1 MKKVCKKLMLPILI
15 IYFILF
21 SNPNVKAANYS
32 FNFTGPSEATSG
44 QTVTLTITANGLTGK
59 VNLSATNASLSNNS
73 IWVEKNSVNI
83 TAKVTGFPAKIT
95 ATPSE
100 LTDNEY
106 NIVSISSKT
115 ITINQKQTSSGGSN
129 SGNTGSGS
137 TGGSDQGGSSGGS
150 SSGNS
155 GSSSGSSGSSGSTSS
170 GGSSN
175 SGGTTSGGGTS
186 GGSTNRPSSGG
197 SSSSGSTSRPQTG
210 TSSTQSPDETYVPN
224 DSNLED
230 GNIKSSNNYLS
241 SITLSA
247 GNLSPEFYRETFE
260 YTVENLPE
268 EINEI
273 EINATAEDERAHISG
288 LGVVSLNPGEN
299 RIQIGVTA
307 ENENVREYVIIIN
320 KKQELTES
328 DLRLSDLEVSQINKN
343 GEFTKLNIPFNKE
356 IFEYDIE
363 VENDIVDLDVNP
375 TVEREGIIVETQG
388 EKNLKDGENVVS
400 ITLSAQNNETMQ
412 TNYVIKVKRK
422 SSLEASAEVIKEDET
437 WKIVVIGISL
447 LILVTEIIAYIL
459 MRKHSKTL

>member
-1 MKKVCKKLMLPILI
+1 MKKASKRLIVAIL

-21 SNPNVKAANYS
+21 SNFNVKAASYS

-59 VNLSATNASLSNNS
+59 VNLSSTNASLSTNS
-73 IWVEKNSVNI
+73 VWVEKNSVNV
-83 TAKVTGFPAKIT
+83 TATITGFPAKIT

-115 ITINQKQTSSGGSN
+115 ITINQKQTSSGGSG

-137 TGGSDQGGSSGGS
+137 TGGTNQGGSSGGS
-150 SSGNS
+150 SESNT
-155 GSSSGSSGSSGSTSS
+155 GSSGGTSS

-175 SGGTTSGGGTS
+175 SGGSTSGGSTS

-197 SSSSGSTSRPQTG
+197 NSGSTSRPQTG
-210 TSSTQSPDETYVPN
+210 TSSTQSPDGTYVPN
-224 DSNLED
+224 DSNIDD
-230 GNIKSSNNYLS
+230 GSVKSSNNYLS
-241 SITLSA
+241 SITLNA

-268 EINEI
+268 DITKL

-299 RIQIGVTA
+299 RIQIEVTA
-307 ENENVREYVIIIN
+307 ENENVREYVLIVN
-320 KKQELTES
+320 RKQDLVES
-328 DLRLSDLEVSQINKN
+328 DLRLTTLEISQINKN
-343 GEFTKLNIPFNKE
+343 GEFSTLEIPFDKE
-356 IFEYDIE
+356 TFEYNVE
-363 VENDIVDLDVNP
+363 VDNDIVDLDVNP
-375 TVEREGIIVETQG
+375 TVEREGIIVETTG
-388 EKNLKDGENVVS
+388 EKNLKDGENIVS
-400 ITLSAQNNETMQ
+400 ITLTAQNDENIQ
-412 TNYVIKVKRK
+412 TSYVVKVNRK
-422 SSLEASAEVIKEDET
+422 SGMEVSANVGQEDET

-447 LILVTEIIAYIL
+447 LILVIEIIAYIW
-459 MRKHSKTL
+459 MRKHNRTL

>member
-1 MKKVCKKLMLPILI
+1 MKKASKRLIVAILI

-21 SNPNVKAANYS
+21 SNFNVKAASYS

-59 VNLSATNASLSNNS
+59 VNLSSTNAKLSTNS
-73 IWVEKNSVNI
+73 VWVEKNSVNV
-83 TAKVTGFPAKIT
+83 TATITGFPAKIT

-115 ITINQKQTSSGGSN
+115 ITINQKQTSSGGSG

-137 TGGSDQGGSSGGS
+137 TGGTNQGGSSGGS
-150 SSGNS
+150 S
-155 GSSSGSSGSSGSTSS
+155 GSNTGSSGGTSS

-175 SGGTTSGGGTS
+175 SGGSTSGGSTS

-197 SSSSGSTSRPQTG
+197 NSGSTSRPQTG
-210 TSSTQSPDETYVPN
+210 TSGTQSPDGTYVPN
-224 DSNLED
+224 DSNIDD
-230 GNIKSSNNYLS
+230 GSVKSSNNYLS
-241 SITLSA
+241 SITLNA

-268 EINEI
+268 DITEL

-299 RIQIGVTA
+299 RIQIEVTA
-307 ENENVREYVIIIN
+307 ENENVREYVLIVN
-320 KKQELTES
+320 RKQDLVES
-328 DLRLSDLEVSQINKN
+328 DLRLTTLEISQINKN
-343 GEFTKLNIPFNKE
+343 GEFSTLEIPFDKE
-356 IFEYDIE
+356 TFEYNVE
-363 VENDIVDLDVNP
+363 VDNDIVDLDVNP
-375 TVEREGIIVETQG
+375 TVEREGIIVETTG
-388 EKNLKDGENVVS
+388 EKNLKDGENIVS
-400 ITLSAQNNETMQ
+400 ITLTAQNDENIQ
-412 TNYVIKVKRK
+412 TSYVVKVNRK
-422 SSLEASAEVIKEDET
+422 SGMEVSANVGQEDET

-447 LILVTEIIAYIL
+447 LILVIEIIAYIW
-459 MRKHSKTL
+459 MRKHNRTL

>member
-1 MKKVCKKLMLPILI
+1 MKKASKRLIVAILI

-21 SNPNVKAANYS
+21 SNFNVKAASYS

-59 VNLSATNASLSNNS
+59 VSLSSTNASLSTNS
-73 IWVEKNSVNI
+73 VWVEKNSVNV
-83 TAKVTGFPAKIT
+83 TATITGFPAKIT

-115 ITINQKQTSSGGSN
+115 ITINQKQTSSGGSG

-137 TGGSDQGGSSGGS
+137 TGGTNQGGSSGGS
-150 SSGNS
+150 SGGNT
-155 GSSSGSSGSSGSTSS
+155 GSSGGTSS

-175 SGGTTSGGGTS
+175 SGGSTSGGSTS

-197 SSSSGSTSRPQTG
+197 NSGSTSRPQTG
-210 TSSTQSPDETYVPN
+210 TSSTQSPDGAYVPN
-224 DSNLED
+224 DSNIDD
-230 GNIKSSNNYLS
+230 GSVKSSNNYLS
-241 SITLSA
+241 SITLNA

-268 EINEI
+268 DITEL

-299 RIQIGVTA
+299 RIQIEVTA
-307 ENENVREYVIIIN
+307 ENENVREYVLIVN
-320 KKQELTES
+320 RKQDLVES
-328 DLRLSDLEVSQINKN
+328 DLRLTTLEISQINKN
-343 GEFTKLNIPFNKE
+343 GEFSTLEIPFDKE
-356 IFEYDIE
+356 TFEYDVE
-363 VENDIVDLDVNP
+363 VDNDIVDLDVNP
-375 TVEREGIIVETQG
+375 TVERKGIIVETTG
-388 EKNLKDGENVVS
+388 EKNLKDGENIVS
-400 ITLSAQNNETMQ
+400 ITLTAQNDENIQ
-412 TNYVIKVKRK
+412 TNYVVKVNRK
-422 SSLEASAEVIKEDET
+422 SGMEVSANVGQEDET

-447 LILVTEIIAYIL
+447 LILVIEIIAYIW
-459 MRKHSKTL
+459 MRKRNRTL

>member
-1 MKKVCKKLMLPILI
+1 MKKASKRLIVAIL

-21 SNPNVKAANYS
+21 SNFNVKAASYS

-59 VNLSATNASLSNNS
+59 VNLSSTNASLSTNS
-73 IWVEKNSVNI
+73 VWVEKNSVNV
-83 TAKVTGFPAKIT
+83 TATITGFPAKIT

-115 ITINQKQTSSGGSN
+115 ITINQKQTSSGGSG

-137 TGGSDQGGSSGGS
+137 TGGTNQGGSSGGS
-150 SSGNS
+150 S
-155 GSSSGSSGSSGSTSS
+155 GSNTGSSGGTSS

-175 SGGTTSGGGTS
+175 SGGSTSGGSTS

-197 SSSSGSTSRPQTG
+197 NSGSTSRPQTG
-210 TSSTQSPDETYVPN
+210 TSSTQSPDGTYVPN
-224 DSNLED
+224 DSNIDE
-230 GNIKSSNNYLS
+230 GSVKSSNNYLS
-241 SITLSA
+241 SITINA

-268 EINEI
+268 DIVEL

-299 RIQIGVTA
+299 RIQIEVTA
-307 ENENVREYVIIIN
+307 ENENVREYVLIVN
-320 KKQELTES
+320 RKQDLVES
-328 DLRLSDLEVSQINKN
+328 DLRLTTLEISQINKN
-343 GEFTKLNIPFNKE
+343 GEFSTLEIPFDKE
-356 IFEYDIE
+356 TFEYNVE
-363 VENDIVDLDVNP
+363 VDNDIVDLDVNP
-375 TVEREGIIVETQG
+375 TVEREGIIVEITG

-400 ITLSAQNNETMQ
+400 ITLTAQNDENIQ
-412 TNYVIKVKRK
+412 TSYVVKVNRK
-422 SSLEASAEVIKEDET
+422 SGMEVSANVGQEDET

-447 LILVTEIIAYIL
+447 LILVIEIIAYIW
-459 MRKHSKTL
+459 MRKHNRTL